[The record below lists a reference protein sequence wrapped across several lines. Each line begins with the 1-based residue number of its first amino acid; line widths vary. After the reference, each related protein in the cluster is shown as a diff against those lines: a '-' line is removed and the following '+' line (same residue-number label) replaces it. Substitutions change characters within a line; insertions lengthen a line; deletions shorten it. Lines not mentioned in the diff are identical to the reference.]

1 MYEPIKVK
9 FAAAPGATLNKIF
22 GTRFPASVARI
33 IPLKDMIVFD
43 KVDAEATIPPEIEVK
58 KLVVCEVFEA
68 FAEECGE
75 AIVV

>member
-33 IPLKDMIVFD
+33 IPLKDMIIFGEVA
-43 KVDAEATIPPEIEVK
+43 AEATIPPAIEVK
-58 KLVVCEVFEA
+58 KLVVCVLFEA
-68 FAEECGE
+68 FGEECAE